1 MVLPDGVTIDVLPD
15 DTVSAAA
22 IYNMAR
28 ARMNRPPADS
38 DEGAQITDAADVL
51 EHEGLVPEWMWPTG
65 KKGAFKYKT
74 PPKDMV
80 DLVNQTLPLHRFEKG
95 WSILEDVAGDI
106 GDQIMLACMAFGGCL
121 MAMPVF
127 DNYSQVG
134 DLEGEFLDPVPGVSR
149 IVGYHAVALVGRRR
163 NSAGQMRWVFVN
175 SWNGYTP
182 LLNTISDEGYMRP
195 YYKSGHIQ
203 ILSIGDGEAV
213 PFPPRGV
220 PIPIPEPTPTPEP
233 TPDPEPT
240 PTPNPKPDVGF
251 WISLYEG
258 IVSYLKAL
266 FGIKS

>member
-1 MVLPDGVTIDVLPD
+1 
-15 DTVSAAA
+15 
-22 IYNMAR
+22 
-28 ARMNRPPADS
+28 
-38 DEGAQITDAADVL
+38 
-51 EHEGLVPEWMWPTG
+51 
-65 KKGAFKYKT
+65 
-74 PPKDMV
+74 
-80 DLVNQTLPLHRFEKG
+80 
-95 WSILEDVAGDI
+95 
-106 GDQIMLACMAFGGCL
+106 
-121 MAMPVF
+121 
-127 DNYSQVG
+127 
-134 DLEGEFLDPVPGVSR
+134 
-149 IVGYHAVALVGRRR
+149 
-163 NSAGQMRWVFVN
+163 
-175 SWNGYTP
+175 
-182 LLNTISDEGYMRP
+182 MRP